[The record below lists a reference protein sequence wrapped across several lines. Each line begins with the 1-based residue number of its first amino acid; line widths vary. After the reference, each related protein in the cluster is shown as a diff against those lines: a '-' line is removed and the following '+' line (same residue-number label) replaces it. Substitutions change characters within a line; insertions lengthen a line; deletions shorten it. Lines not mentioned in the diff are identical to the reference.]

1 VEGKRRLSLLEVE
14 TTDAG
19 QAIRGELD
27 LVAAWGRWPSLMRG
41 STVTS
46 SSCQGTVS
54 GSISMIRRFGTTAAK

>member
-27 LVAAWGRWPSLMRG
+27 LRRELLSRGRSKYK
-41 STVTS
+41 
-46 SSCQGTVS
+46 GTVS